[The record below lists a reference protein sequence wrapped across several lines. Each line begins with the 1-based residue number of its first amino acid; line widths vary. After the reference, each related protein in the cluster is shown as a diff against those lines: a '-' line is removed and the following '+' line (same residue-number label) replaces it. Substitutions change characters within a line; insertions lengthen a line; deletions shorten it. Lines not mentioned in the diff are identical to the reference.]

1 MIRAFAGLGLLVCG
15 VAVGMLSRGRS
26 TWFPALMV
34 AGLLVLLGAWT
45 PVPSVRRDRSL
56 QRCMVYLP
64 AMHDAKLRRWCLKQ
78 AERMP

>member
-1 MIRAFAGLGLLVCG
+1 MIRVALSVVMVVAGLC
-15 VAVGMLSRGRS
+15 VGMLSRGRS
-26 TWFPALMV
+26 IWFPALMV
-34 AGLLVLLGAWT
+34 GAAVLLLGAT
-45 PVPSVRRDRSL
+45 PAPSVRRDRSL